1 VIDIIRI
8 VSVFILILILLRK
21 KLGVGYSLIAGSA
34 FLMLLYFMRPG
45 DITSTLFSAVTSS
58 VTLKLLLALSFIR
71 MFEIIMR
78 EKNVLKRIM
87 DSIKGFLRHKKTVI
101 VSMPL
106 LIGMLPSVGGAYFS
120 APMVD
125 EATNDIDMSPD
136 EKAFANYWYRHPWE
150 YVLPLYPGII
160 LASVLTKVDVR
171 TFIVLNLAYA
181 ICMVVVGNFFGLNKA
196 KGGFRRHNNVSK
208 KGLFSFVPIIILL
221 LLVMALGI
229 ELHYSLMIV
238 TVLLVIFYR
247 YGLRDIIR
255 IVKHGI
261 SMDVIFLILGVM
273 LFKEALEHSGAVQNL
288 SDYFTLMSIPIVP
301 LVFILPFTTG
311 VLTGITVGAVGS
323 TFPLIV
329 TMAGNDPH
337 LLSFAFAAGFMGVL
351 LSPVH
356 VCLILT
362 KDYFKADMWRIYR
375 KIIPAT
381 VIVSIVAIIEYLVV
395 N

>member
-1 VIDIIRI
+1 
-8 VSVFILILILLRK
+8 
-21 KLGVGYSLIAGSA
+21 
-34 FLMLLYFMRPG
+34 
-45 DITSTLFSAVTSS
+45 
-58 VTLKLLLALSFIR
+58 
-71 MFEIIMR
+71 
-78 EKNVLKRIM
+78 
-87 DSIKGFLRHKKTVI
+87 
-101 VSMPL
+101 
-106 LIGMLPSVGGAYFS
+106 
-120 APMVD
+120 MV
-125 EATNDIDMSPD
+125 
-136 EKAFANYWYRHPWE
+136 
-150 YVLPLYPGII
+150 
-160 LASVLTKVDVR
+160 
-171 TFIVLNLAYA
+171 
-181 ICMVVVGNFFGLNKA
+181 
-196 KGGFRRHNNVSK
+196 
-208 KGLFSFVPIIILL
+208 
-221 LLVMALGI
+221 ALGI
-229 ELHYSLMIV
+229 ELHYSLMII

-247 YGLRDIIR
+247 YGLKDIMR
-255 IVKHGI
+255 IVKHGF

-288 SDYFTLMSIPIVP
+288 SDYFTRMSIPIVP
-301 LVFILPFTTG
+301 LVFILPFITG

-337 LLSFAFAAGFMGVL
+337 LLSFAFAAGFVGVL